1 MHAGQEY
8 QLPGSPSLA
17 AASEPALCFLS
28 SARQRSLSMHRM
40 EHLFNKN
47 KTSIS
52 AEICSGHK
60 EGKTMLD

>member
-17 AASEPALCFLS
+17 AASGLP
-28 SARQRSLSMHRM
+28 SAFCLQPDRESLSMHRM

-47 KTSIS
+47 KN
-52 AEICSGHK
+52 
-60 EGKTMLD
+60 